1 MPNSSGRIWLG
12 SYDTPE
18 KAARAYDFAVYC
30 LRGSNAKLNFPH
42 SPPEILCASSLSPIQ
57 IQIAAAKFAAQEF
70 RLPSENSAAS
80 SSSSLEVECNMEDQQ
95 ITAEKDHA
103 FRESVPLEGTD
114 CWGSP
119 NIEDIPPL
127 DVWMEDF
134 EILFQLTE
142 DWGPWISNFYFPPA
156 EILL

>member
-30 LRGSNAKLNFPH
+30 LRGPKAKFNFPH
-42 SPPEILCASSLSPIQ
+42 SPPEILCASSL
-57 IQIAAAKFAAQEF
+57 FAAQEF

-80 SSSSLEVECNMEDQQ
+80 SSCSLGVECQCNMEDQQ
-95 ITAEKDHA
+95 ITAEKGQG
-103 FRESVPLEGTD
+103 FRESVPLESTD
-114 CWGSP
+114 CCESL

-127 DVWMEDF
+127 DVCMEDF
-134 EILFQLTE
+134 GIPFQLME
-142 DWGPWISNFYFPPA
+142 DWGP
-156 EILL
+156 